1 MITQIILKFSFFV
14 SIVGIL
20 YCLVTGVSFSES
32 MMRGLFVFAGIY
44 LVLMVFFVGVRIIL
58 TQTPKKIVEPKV
70 VKPKTVEQPEETAE
84 EIESE

>member
-1 MITQIILKFSFFV
+1 MITQIIIKFSFFV
-14 SIVGIL
+14 TIVGIL

-32 MMRGLFVFAGIY
+32 IMRGLFVFAGIY

-70 VKPKTVEQPEETAE
+70 VKPKTVEQQEETAE